1 MAALVETAAALV
13 PAKPSATP
21 EWHPGDVATLVV
33 RVGHEAGASVAW
45 PSREDLDAAL
55 DGKAAV
61 VDEGGAAP
69 ADAAPLSSAAAVD
82 EARAWHVQ
90 LLVAPGEREI
100 PGVPVR
106 LVAADGSEVA
116 KETTA
121 PIPVTVTTI
130 LDSETVQKVE
140 GAAEDPEAL
149 KQATTE
155 ALAPARG
162 PWSLKAQIPLWWIV
176 LALLIGLASVVL
188 VALWWRKRRQPRARP
203 AAPPELAEV
212 VARRRLK
219 ELREGSLLQRGG
231 HLAFHVELAD
241 ILKEY
246 LERRLGAELRELT
259 TDEIKRAFGG
269 ALKGTRHVT
278 DIRSDVV
285 SVLASCDLV
294 KFARS
299 IPPPSESLELVT
311 MVERLVTRTTEAAPA
326 PANPPM
332 SGAMTPAGGA
342 T

>member
-1 MAALVETAAALV
+1 MAALVETATALL
-13 PAKPSATP
+13 PAQPSAAP
-21 EWHPGDVATLVV
+21 AWHPGDVATLVV
-33 RVGHEAGASVAW
+33 RVGHETGSSVAW
-45 PSREDLDAAL
+45 PSREDLSSAL
-55 DGKAAV
+55 DGKATV

-69 ADAAPLSSAAAVD
+69 AEAAPLSSSAAVD

-90 LLVAPGEREI
+90 LLVAPGDREI
-100 PGVPVR
+100 PGIPVR

-121 PIPVTVTTI
+121 PIPVTVSTV
-130 LDSETVQKVE
+130 LDAATVQKVE
-140 GAAEDPEAL
+140 GVEKDAEAL
-149 KQATTE
+149 KQATTA

-162 PWSLKAQIPLWWIV
+162 PWSLKGQIPLWWFLAA
-176 LALLIGLASVVL
+176 LALGLASAL
-188 VALWWRKRRQPRARP
+188 LFGLWWRKRRRPRVRA

-219 ELREGSLLQRGG
+219 ELREGALLQRGG

-246 LERRLGAELRELT
+246 LERRLGADLRERT
-259 TDEIKRAFGG
+259 TDEIKRAFAG

-285 SVLASCDLV
+285 SVLSSCDLV

-299 IPPPSESLELVT
+299 IPPPSEALELVT
-311 MVERLVTRTTEAAPA
+311 VVERLVTRTTEAAPA
-326 PANPPM
+326 PAKPPM
-332 SGAMTPAGGA
+332 TSAMTSPGGA